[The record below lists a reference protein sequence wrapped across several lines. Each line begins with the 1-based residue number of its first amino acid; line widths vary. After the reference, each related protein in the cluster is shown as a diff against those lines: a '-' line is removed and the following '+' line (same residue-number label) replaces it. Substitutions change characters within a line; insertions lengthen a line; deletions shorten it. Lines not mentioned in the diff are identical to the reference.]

1 LLSDAQALISLLDEC
16 GAWDADKDQKLDA
29 LVNLLCDVHPH
40 EKVLIFTQF
49 ADTVHYLTAE
59 LKRRGINQ
67 IEGVTGNSPNPAGTA
82 WCFSPVSNAKLI
94 SSTDELR
101 VLVATD
107 VLSEGLNLQDCAIIV
122 NYDLPW
128 AIIRLIQ
135 RAGRVDRIGQTAEKI
150 LCYSFL
156 PAEGVEKIIN
166 LRSRLRQRLQENAEV
181 VGTDEAFFEDDV
193 NEQMML
199 DLYHEKSAILDGDED
214 NEVDL
219 TSEAYQIWKNA
230 TDDNPALKKTIE
242 NLPNVIYSTRTHI
255 PTTTQPE
262 GVLLYMKTAEG
273 NDALAWIAKE
283 CLFIRTGNLTSQLD
297 TPSNIHNYCKNRWS

>member
-1 LLSDAQALISLLDEC
+1 
-16 GAWDADKDQKLDA
+16 
-29 LVNLLCDVHPH
+29 
-40 EKVLIFTQF
+40 
-49 ADTVHYLTAE
+49 
-59 LKRRGINQ
+59 
-67 IEGVTGNSPNPAGTA
+67 
-82 WCFSPVSNAKLI
+82 
-94 SSTDELR
+94 
-101 VLVATD
+101 
-107 VLSEGLNLQDCAIIV
+107 
-122 NYDLPW
+122 
-128 AIIRLIQ
+128 
-135 RAGRVDRIGQTAEKI
+135 
-150 LCYSFL
+150 
-156 PAEGVEKIIN
+156 

-230 TDDNPALKKTIE
+230 TDDNLALKKTIE

-273 NDALAWIAKE
+273 NDALAWIDRE
-283 CLFIRTGNLTSQLD
+283 GNSVTQSQFEILRMARCEPETKAIARYSQHHD
-297 TPSNIHNYCKNRWS
+297 LVKRGAELIAEPKNAFSSARAT